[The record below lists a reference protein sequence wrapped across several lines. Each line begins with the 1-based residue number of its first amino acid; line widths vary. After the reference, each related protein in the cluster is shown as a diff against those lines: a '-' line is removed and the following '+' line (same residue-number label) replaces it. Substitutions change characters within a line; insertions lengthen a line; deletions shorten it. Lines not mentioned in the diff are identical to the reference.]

1 MKLIESLIQIIK
13 EQDVKSLKG
22 EMRTKIKNLKEAKKE
37 QLKEDKKLND
47 LKKQYVDLRTKFLDT
62 RREIDKEVLK
72 TLDIKTSKSK
82 HQENLE
88 WWKKD
93 GPILKEKIRD
103 RTKVIKDSYETR
115 ILQVKDEYNEKIKL
129 AKKNKKNLKEQSKKC
144 NVGNNC
150 TVALDCKGTS
160 SYHGTITS
168 ECECSTANGTYSSGW
183 RECPTKGTPTKE
195 VSKEEVQSAVD
206 AFNAFIYGQLLHATN
221 YTQEKM
227 KENLLNQGA
236 YIMGKCPEMLSVMEE
251 SNKEMPYVLIK
262 YEDLDGFHEVI
273 MNWKRQGN
281 NMETLDRLPIH
292 VNDCD
297 FVKNVSETKF
307 EDKIKEINI
316 LVDEQNEEIR
326 KKNEANAQE
335 DNKPDSPPAYDP
347 R

>member
-1 MKLIESLIQIIK
+1 MKLIESLIRIIK

-22 EMRTKIKNLKEAKKE
+22 EMRTKIKNLKEAKKKR
-37 QLKEDKKLND
+37 LKEDKGLND

-62 RREIDKEVLK
+62 RREIDKTYIK
-72 TLDIKTSKSK
+72 NLDRKTSDSN

-93 GPILKEKIRD
+93 KPILKEKIRD
-103 RTKVIKDSYETR
+103 RTKVIKDSYETQ

-129 AKKNKKNLKEQSKKC
+129 AEKNKKNLKEQSKKC

-160 SYHGTITS
+160 SYHGKAKEIT
-168 ECECSTANGTYSSGW
+168 
-183 RECPTKGTPTKE
+183 
-195 VSKEEVQSAVD
+195 KEEVQSAVD
-206 AFNAFIYGQLLHATN
+206 AFNAFIYGQLLHAAN

-227 KENLLNQGA
+227 KENLQND
-236 YIMGKCPEMLSVMEE
+236 CPEMVNVMEE
-251 SNKEMPYVLIK
+251 SNKEMPYVHIK

-273 MNWKRQGN
+273 NNWKRQGN

-292 VNDCD
+292 VNNCD
-297 FVKNVSETKF
+297 FVKDVSETKF
-307 EDKIKEINI
+307 DDKIREIIKVVDKE
-316 LVDEQNEEIR
+316 NEEIR

-335 DNKPDSPPAYDP
+335 DKVEKEKRKSPPAYDP

>member
-1 MKLIESLIQIIK
+1 MKLIESLIRIIK

-22 EMRTKIKNLKEAKKE
+22 EMRTKIKNLKEAKKKR
-37 QLKEDKKLND
+37 LKEDKGLND

-62 RREIDKEVLK
+62 RREIDKTYIK
-72 TLDIKTSKSK
+72 NLDRKTSDSN

-93 GPILKEKIRD
+93 KPILKEKIRD
-103 RTKVIKDSYETR
+103 RTKVIKDSYETQ

-129 AKKNKKNLKEQSKKC
+129 AEKNKKNLKEQSKKC

-183 RECPTKGTPTKE
+183 RECPTERTKAKE
-195 VSKEEVQSAVD
+195 ITKEEVQSAVD
-206 AFNAFIYGQLLHATN
+206 AFNAFIYGQLLHAAN

-227 KENLLNQGA
+227 KENLQND
-236 YIMGKCPEMLSVMEE
+236 CPEMVNVMEE
-251 SNKEMPYVLIK
+251 SNKEMPYVFIK

-273 MNWKRQGN
+273 NNWKRQGN

-292 VNDCD
+292 VNNCD
-297 FVKNVSETKF
+297 FVKDVSETKF
-307 EDKIKEINI
+307 DDKIREIIKVVDKE
-316 LVDEQNEEIR
+316 NEEIR

-335 DNKPDSPPAYDP
+335 DKVEKEKRKSPPAYDP